1 MRVRSNSSMEHV
13 SRFFDQYLTA
23 ECSMLRLQ
31 LSSSFSNAFLGGLAV
46 FSFLWLGSSV
56 VWAAVIAWGCFF
68 HTGGE
73 ARTMSRGIIGNLLGI
88 LAGWTAGLILTQNPA
103 VIPGPVW
110 GGVMVGLVTFVM
122 VFIGHQLAVYFKLTI
137 AVVPAAFYGA
147 AATFAYMVQT
157 PGKLTPDNLLSA
169 SFGNPLV
176 CLPIAM
182 VIGSFLGLATA
193 KMTGALAA
201 GGASEAEPGKATA

>member
-1 MRVRSNSSMEHV
+1 
-13 SRFFDQYLTA
+13 
-23 ECSMLRLQ
+23 MLRLQ

-46 FSFLWLGSSV
+46 FSFLSFGSSI

-73 ARTMSRGIIGNLLGI
+73 ARTMSRGIVGNLLGI

-103 VIPGPVW
+103 VIPGPIW
-110 GGVMVGLVTFVM
+110 GGLMVGLVTFAM
-122 VFIGHQLAVYFKLTI
+122 VFIGHQLAVYLKLTI
-137 AVVPAAFYGA
+137 AVVPSAFYGA

-157 PGKLTPDNLLSA
+157 PGKLTLDTLLSV
-169 SFGNPLV
+169 SFGNPIV

-182 VIGSFLGLATA
+182 VIGALLGLATA
-193 KMTGALAA
+193 RMTAALAA
-201 GGASEAEPGKATA
+201 SGAPETEPGKAAA